1 MAAELAG
8 QSVVTDLGAVAAALL
23 AIGAFLAGML
33 GLLRR
38 VLRAE
43 IQPIVEQFSNNG
55 GSTLRDL
62 ADRLEA
68 AQNGQ
73 TERLTSIDAALGR
86 AADRMA
92 SLEDSVGRL
101 DRKVDHHLSW
111 HQVVVE
117 QGGDAAGPSGALD
130 ERLDDDDSGQT

>member
-1 MAAELAG
+1 MLGELAG
-8 QSVVTDLGAVAAALL
+8 QSAVTDLGAVAAALL

-73 TERLTSIDAALGR
+73 TERLGSIEAALDR
-86 AADRMA
+86 SADRMA
-92 SLEDSVGRL
+92 ALEESVGRL
-101 DRKVDHHLSW
+101 DRKVDRHLSW

-117 QGGDAAGPSGALD
+117 QGGDAAGPPGALG
-130 ERLDDDDSGQT
+130 ERLDDDGGQT

>member
-1 MAAELAG
+1 VTAELAG
-8 QSVVTDLGAVAAALL
+8 QSVLTDIGAVAAALM
-23 AIGAFLAGML
+23 AIGAFLVGVL

-73 TERLTSIDAALGR
+73 TERLTSIEAALDR

-92 SLEDSVGRL
+92 ALEESLGRL
-101 DRKVDHHLSW
+101 VRKVDRHLSW

-117 QGGDAAGPSGALD
+117 QGGDAACPPGALD
-130 ERLDDDDSGQT
+130 ERLDDDGGQT

>member
-1 MAAELAG
+1 MTAELAG
-8 QSVVTDLGAVAAALL
+8 QSVVTDLGAVAAAFL

-68 AQNGQ
+68 AQASQ
-73 TERLTSIDAALGR
+73 TDRLGGIEAALDRG
-86 AADRMA
+86 ADRMA
-92 SLEDSVGRL
+92 ALEESLGRL
-101 DRKVDHHLSW
+101 DRKVDRHLSW

-117 QGGDAAGPSGALD
+117 QGGDAAGPPGALD
-130 ERLDDDDSGQT
+130 ERLDDDGGQT

>member
-38 VLRAE
+38 ALRAE

-68 AQNGQ
+68 A
-73 TERLTSIDAALGR
+73 LAAL
-86 AADRMA
+86 D
-92 SLEDSVGRL
+92 DSVGRL

-117 QGGDAAGPSGALD
+117 QGGDAAGPPGALD

>member
-1 MAAELAG
+1 MLGELAG
-8 QSVVTDLGAVAAALL
+8 QSAVTDLGAVAAALL

-68 AQNGQ
+68 AQHGQ
-73 TERLTSIDAALGR
+73 TERLGSIEAALDRG
-86 AADRMA
+86 ADRMA
-92 SLEDSVGRL
+92 ALEESLGRL
-101 DRKVDHHLSW
+101 DRKVDRHLSW

-117 QGGDAAGPSGALD
+117 QDGDAAGPPGALD
-130 ERLDDDDSGQT
+130 ERLDDDGGQT